1 MRPCDGIQHRENII
15 DACVI
20 RARQPLALPRV
31 PVFVTTLC
39 RVRQGE
45 KLLQWDDREMRA
57 GPQHLILMPA
67 GRELGISNFPG
78 LPGHYIADAVRSRS
92 HYGLS
97 PRELRT
103 SI

>member
-20 RARQPLALPRV
+20 RSRQPLALPRV
-31 PVFVTTLC
+31 RVFVTTLC

-78 LPGHYIADAVRSRS
+78 LHGYYIADAVRFRS

-97 PRELRT
+97 PRELRA

>member
-1 MRPCDGIQHRENII
+1 MCRWDGIQHRENII
-15 DACVI
+15 DASVI
-20 RARQPLALPRV
+20 RARHALTLPKV

-67 GRELGISNFPG
+67 GREPG
-78 LPGHYIADAVRSRS
+78 ADVYRWVPDQAVWR
-92 HYGLS
+92 
-97 PRELRT
+97 
-103 SI
+103 